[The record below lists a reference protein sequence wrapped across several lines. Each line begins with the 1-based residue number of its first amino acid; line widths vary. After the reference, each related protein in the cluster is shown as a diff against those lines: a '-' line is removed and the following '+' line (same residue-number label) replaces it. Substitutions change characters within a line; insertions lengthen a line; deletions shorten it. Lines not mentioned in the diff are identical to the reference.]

1 MSDNQIT
8 PQAGSTDMS
17 LVMYIC
23 FAVGAITF
31 GLGAIVGVVIAY
43 TQREQN
49 AGTWRESHDT
59 WLIRTFWVGAA
70 IYAIAWVFNATFIG
84 MIIGLPIM
92 GLLFIWYVIRLVK
105 GWMAYDKKQPVSKPD
120 DLLFG

>member
-1 MSDNQIT
+1 MSDNQNAPPAST
-8 PQAGSTDMS
+8 TDMG

-23 FAVGAITF
+23 YAIGAITF

-49 AGTWRESHDT
+49 AGTWQATHDT
-59 WLIRTFWVGAA
+59 WLIRTFWVAA
-70 IYAIAWVFNATFIG
+70 VGYAIAWVFNATFIG
-84 MIIGLPIM
+84 MIIGFPIM
-92 GLLFIWYVIRLVK
+92 GLVWLWYVIRLVK
-105 GWMAYDKKQPVSKPD
+105 GWMAYDKKQPVAKPE